1 MVYLYPPFRSN
12 NNLYISPRVLTN
24 NFIDRKKDMFYPN
37 IPSYKRP
44 YMNMK
49 INPWSALSI
58 DDYSK
63 LFEEFGILPFDQLLP
78 EIKDP
83 HRYMRRKIIFG
94 HRGYDLITD
103 AMNNGKP
110 FSVMSGFMPSGKIH
124 LGHKMVMEEI
134 IWHQQQGADAFV
146 GIADREAHSVR
157 GMSWEKC
164 RDIGIN
170 EYLTSLIALGFEPEG
185 HIYFQ
190 SDSEQVKDLAFELG
204 SKVNFSELS
213 AIYGFTGET
222 SVSHM
227 LSAVTQSADILHPQL
242 DEFEGPKPTVIPVGA
257 DQDPHIRLT
266 RGLGHKMNMFKIE
279 GREDKKGRHYF
290 SIRSK
295 SAPED
300 ALKELAERIPGTTKL
315 FEGHVD
321 VLDFDNFEELLKTVR
336 AVELEFGGY
345 AFVPPSSTYHRFM
358 SGLQGGKMSSS
369 VPDSYISLTED
380 PKGAAKKVKRAK
392 TGGRITLE
400 EQKKLGGEPDKCS
413 VYELLLFNLVEDDE
427 ELAQIYN
434 DCVRGQKVCG
444 NCKALAAEKME
455 KFLKE
460 HQELREVAKDRLDE
474 YGL

>member
-1 MVYLYPPFRSN
+1 
-12 NNLYISPRVLTN
+12 
-24 NFIDRKKDMFYPN
+24 
-37 IPSYKRP
+37 
-44 YMNMK
+44 MNMK
-49 INPWSALSI
+49 IDPWSALNI

-63 LFEEFGILPFDQLLP
+63 LFDEFGILPFDDMVR
-78 EIKDP
+78 EIEDP
-83 HRYMRRKIIFG
+83 HKFMNRKIIFG
-94 HRGYDLITD
+94 HRSYDLITD
-103 AMNNGKP
+103 AMKNNKP

-134 IWHQQQGADAFV
+134 IWHQQQGGDAFV

-157 GMSWEKC
+157 GMSWERC

-170 EYLTSLIALGFEPEG
+170 EYIISLIALGLEPDG

-190 SDSEQVKDLAFELG
+190 SGSEQVKDLAFELAA
-204 SKVNFSELS
+204 KANYSELS

-222 SVSHM
+222 NVAHM

-242 DEFEGPKPTVIPVGA
+242 EEYGGPKPTVVPAGA

-279 GREDKKGRHYF
+279 GREDKSGNKYF
-290 SIRSK
+290 SVRSK
-295 SAPED
+295 GAPEE
-300 ALKELAERIPGTTKL
+300 AMKELSQRIPGKTKL

-321 VLDFDNFEELLKTVR
+321 VFSADNFEMLLKTVR
-336 AVELEFGGY
+336 DVELEFGGY

-369 VPDSYISLTED
+369 VPDSYISLTEET
-380 PKGAAKKVKRAK
+380 KGAAKKVKRAK
-392 TGGRITLE
+392 TGGRMTLE
-400 EQKKLGGEPDKCS
+400 EQKKLGGEPENCS
-413 VYELLLFNLVEDDE
+413 VYEMFLFHLIDDDE
-427 ELAQIYN
+427 ELAQIYTE
-434 DCVRGQKVCG
+434 CREGTRMCG
-444 NCKALAAEKME
+444 NCKALAAERTE

>member
-1 MVYLYPPFRSN
+1 MN
-12 NNLYISPRVLTN
+12 IK
-24 NFIDRKKDMFYPN
+24 ID
-37 IPSYKRP
+37 
-44 YMNMK
+44 
-49 INPWSALSI
+49 PWSALNI

-63 LFEEFGILPFDQLLP
+63 LFDEFGILPFDNIFRDI
-78 EIKDP
+78 ENP
-83 HRYMRRKIIFG
+83 HKFMKRKIIFG
-94 HRGYDLITD
+94 HRSYDLIAD
-103 AMNNGKP
+103 AMKNNKP

-170 EYLTSLIALGFEPEG
+170 EYIISLIALGFEPNG

-190 SDSEQVKDLAFELG
+190 SGSEQVKDLAFELA
-204 SKVNFSELS
+204 SKANYSELS

-222 SVSHM
+222 NIAHM

-242 DEFEGPKPTVIPVGA
+242 EEYGGPKPTVIPVGA

-279 GREDKKGRHYF
+279 SREDNKGNRYF
-290 SIRSK
+290 SVRSK
-295 SAPED
+295 AAPAE
-300 ALKELAERIPGTTKL
+300 ALKELSQRIPGKTKL

-321 VLDFDNFEELLKTVR
+321 VFSADNFEMLLKTVR
-336 AVELEFGGY
+336 EVELEFGGY

-392 TGGRITLE
+392 TGGRMTLE
-400 EQKKLGGEPDKCS
+400 EQKKLGGEPENCS
-413 VYELLLFNLVEDDE
+413 VYEMFLFHLVDDDQ
-427 ELAQIYN
+427 ELAQIYTE
-434 DCVRGQKVCG
+434 CREGTRMCG
-444 NCKALAAEKME
+444 DCKALAAERTE

-460 HQELREVAKDRLDE
+460 HQELREVAKDRLEE

>member
-1 MVYLYPPFRSN
+1 
-12 NNLYISPRVLTN
+12 
-24 NFIDRKKDMFYPN
+24 
-37 IPSYKRP
+37 
-44 YMNMK
+44 MNMK
-49 INPWSALSI
+49 IDPWSALNI

-63 LFEEFGILPFDQLLP
+63 LFDEFGILPFDDMVR
-78 EIKDP
+78 EIEDP
-83 HRYMRRKIIFG
+83 HKFMNRKIIFG
-94 HRGYDLITD
+94 HRSYDLITD
-103 AMNNGKP
+103 AMKNNKP

-134 IWHQQQGADAFV
+134 IWHQQQGGDAFV

-157 GMSWEKC
+157 GMSWDKC

-170 EYLTSLIALGFEPEG
+170 EYIISLIALGFEPNG

-190 SDSEQVKDLAFELG
+190 SGSEQVKDLAFELG
-204 SKVNFSELS
+204 SKANLSELS

-222 SVSHM
+222 SISHM

-242 DEFEGPKPTVIPVGA
+242 EEYGGPKPIVVPAGA

-279 GREDKKGRHYF
+279 GREDKKGNKYF

-295 SAPED
+295 AAPQE
-300 ALKELAERIPGTTKL
+300 ALKELNARIPGKTKL

-321 VLDFDNFEELLKTVR
+321 VFNADTFELLLKTVR
-336 AVELEFGGY
+336 EVEIEFGGY

-392 TGGRITLE
+392 TGGRMTLE

-413 VYELLLFNLVEDDE
+413 VYEMFLFHLVDDDE
-427 ELAQIYN
+427 ELAQIYTE
-434 DCVRGQKVCG
+434 CREGSRVCG
-444 NCKALAAEKME
+444 NCKVLAAEKTE

-474 YGL
+474 YGLSI

>member
-1 MVYLYPPFRSN
+1 M
-12 NNLYISPRVLTN
+12 
-24 NFIDRKKDMFYPN
+24 
-37 IPSYKRP
+37 KRP
-44 YMNMK
+44 YMDVK
-49 INPWSALSI
+49 LDPWSAVSI

-63 LFEEFGILPFDQLLP
+63 LFDEFGIRPFDEVYSQI
-78 EIKDP
+78 EDP
-83 HRYMRRKIIFG
+83 HRYMRRKVIFG
-94 HRGYDLITD
+94 HRSYDLITD
-103 AMNNGKP
+103 AMVNKKP
-110 FSVMSGFMPSGKIH
+110 FSVMSGFMPTGKLH

-146 GIADREAHSVR
+146 GIADREAHAVR
-157 GMSWEKC
+157 NISWNKC
-164 RDIGIN
+164 YDIGIN
-170 EYLTSLIALGFEPEG
+170 EYIISLIALGFEPDG

-190 SDSEQVKDLAFELG
+190 SSSEQVKDLAFELG
-204 SKVNFSELS
+204 AKANYSELS

-242 DEFEGPKPTVIPVGA
+242 EDYGGPKPTVVPAGA

-279 GREDKKGRHYF
+279 GREDKKGNNYF

-295 SAPED
+295 GAPED
-300 ALKELAERIPGTTKL
+300 ALKEMSERIEGRTKL
-315 FEGHVD
+315 FDGHVD
-321 VLDFDNFEELLKTVR
+321 VFDADNFDELLNTVR
-336 AVELEFGGY
+336 QVEIEFGGY

-369 VPDSYISLTED
+369 VPESYIALTED

-392 TGGRITLE
+392 TGGRTTLE

-413 VYELLLFNLVEDDE
+413 VYEMLLFHLVEDDE
-427 ELAQIYN
+427 ELSQIYN
-434 DCVRGQKVCG
+434 ECKQGERVCG
-444 NCKALAAEKME
+444 NCKVLAAERTE

-460 HQELREVAKDRLDE
+460 HQELRELAKDRLDD